1 MAKTRAQLNR
11 AVRQEALRE
20 QLANQGHVQHVVEN
34 LEEMRKLDGTQDTD
48 KFNLDKLKIINEQKM
63 KLINK
68 YLPDLSN
75 MAISQEVEHTVTK
88 PIPIT
93 VVDAS

>member
-75 MAISQEVEHTVTK
+75 MAISQEVEHTVSK

>member
-1 MAKTRAQLNR
+1 MAMTKAQLNKSI
-11 AVRQEALRE
+11 RQEALRA
-20 QLANQGHVQHVVEN
+20 QLANQKHIEHVVEN
-34 LEEMRKLDGTQDTD
+34 LNEMRKLDGTQDTD

-75 MAISQEVEHTVTK
+75 VAISQEVEHTVSK